1 MSVVAA
7 TVTLSRARSISLTS
21 VGRSLF
27 AVALLGLPSFAQA
40 HSPKVGA
47 NGGAQVD
54 AGSYHVELVPDGT
67 TLQLYLRDHS
77 DKEVASVGFKGTAIF
92 VIDGKPQRIPLTP
105 AGTNKLTGTSSV
117 ALPREPKGA
126 VQITTPTGSTV
137 QAKFQ

>member
-1 MSVVAA
+1 MTLKITLKA
-7 TVTLSRARSISLTS
+7 TARSI
-21 VGRSLF
+21 
-27 AVALLGLPSFAQA
+27 AVAIALLAAPALVLA

-67 TLQLYLRDHS
+67 TLQVFLRDHS
-77 DKEVASVGFKGTAIF
+77 DKEVASAGFKGTAIF
-92 VIDGKPQRIPLTP
+92 VVGGKPQRIPLTP
-105 AGTNKLTGTSSV
+105 AGTNKLSGTSPV
-117 ALPREPKGA
+117 ALPKEPKGA